1 MINNLIFGNGS
12 TFALCP
18 YEAPNAPRMSAP
30 WRGWHMEATSE
41 AASDALVTGLSH
53 REYESVTGT
62 DEDGNPVTEVLTEDL
77 SRYIIGGSVC
87 DHMDDTV
94 TVWARPQTE
103 AERTADACGVLGVDT
118 SDPGSAAARLGEI
131 QTLAAKADMTGEDAV
146 IVDLPPD
153 YCKEWTA
160 DTEYKVGNLLSRNAV
175 KYLVI
180 QSTTSQAHYPPDMA
194 DGAMLAVYK
203 PYQGRERYTWLYGEY
218 TEVGFTRYDGADL
231 YVCIADPGANIYPPS
246 QVPACWSIVN

>member
-1 MINNLIFGNGS
+1 MTNNLIFNDGS
-12 TFALCP
+12 VFALCP

-30 WRGWHMEATSE
+30 WRGWHMEDPSE
-41 AASDALVTGLSH
+41 AATDALASGLSH

-62 DEDGNPVTEVLTEDL
+62 DDEGNPVTEVLTEDL

-87 DHMDDTV
+87 DHLDGTV

-103 AERTADACGVLGVDT
+103 AERTADACEVLGVDT

-153 YCKEWTA
+153 YCPEWA
-160 DTEYKVGNLLSRNAV
+160 AGSHYDTGKLRRYGNV
-175 KYLVI
+175 KYLVM
-180 QSTTSQAHYPPDMA
+180 QGVDALEAYPPNMP
-194 DGAMLAVYK
+194 DGAMLAIYK
-203 PYQGRERYTWLYGEY
+203 PYQGRYGYDWLYGEY
-218 TEVGFTRYDGADL
+218 TEVGFTRYENGVL
-231 YVCIADPGANIYPPS
+231 YVCTGDPGANIYPPN
-246 QVPACWSIVN
+246 QVPACWEVAE